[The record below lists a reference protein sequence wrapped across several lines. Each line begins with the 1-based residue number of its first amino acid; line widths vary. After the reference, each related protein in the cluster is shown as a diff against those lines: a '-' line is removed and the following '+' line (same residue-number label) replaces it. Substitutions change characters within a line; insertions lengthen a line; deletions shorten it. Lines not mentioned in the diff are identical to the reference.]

1 MKWTTTTHTP
11 DKTILGISEGFHD
24 AGACVVKNGDILSAT
39 HAERYSRKKNDRWLH
54 QSQMVDADVVAF
66 YEKPWLKRTRQLYAG
81 QGWKPARTKYD
92 VAFSH
97 HKTHAAAGFYTS
109 TFDECN
115 ILVIDSIGEW
125 DTISIWNA
133 WMDGDTPRMK
143 KIKSERYPFSLGL
156 FYSAITQRIGLKPN
170 EDEYITMGMAAY
182 GEPIHVSDLR
192 TYMYSNCHK
201 GIGNVLPEAR
211 NEDIA
216 ASAQNM
222 IENEILH
229 YVQLYC
235 KHDNLVFMGGV
246 ALNCVANSRIAAL
259 GKNMWIMPNPG
270 DCGSSLGAAALA
282 YGKKL
287 KWKGPYLGTNICQ
300 EINPREVAEY
310 LYDNAYC
317 GIANGRAEFGPR
329 ALGNRSLLADPRR
342 EIKDT
347 VNQIKRRQLFRPFAP
362 AIMEEYADEYFS
374 GPMNEYMQFVAK
386 AKHDYSS
393 VTHVDGTARV
403 QIVRKDCQSVLR
415 PILEEWYEKTGV
427 PMLLNTSLNIKGQ
440 PMVDTWNDA
449 EDFMREYNVKVF

>member
-1 MKWTTTTHTP
+1 MK
-11 DKTILGISEGFHD
+11 ILGISEGFHD
-24 AGACVVKNGDILSAT
+24 AGACLIEDGEILSAT

-66 YEKPWLKRTRQLYAG
+66 YEKPWLKRTRQLFAG
-81 QGWKPARTKYD
+81 QGWKKSRSEYD
-92 VAFSH
+92 VSFYH
-97 HKTHAAAGFYTS
+97 HQSHAAAGFYTS
-109 TFDECN
+109 PFDECN

-125 DTISIWNA
+125 DTVSIWKG
-133 WMDGDTPRMK
+133 WVEKGPLGRQVPKMK
-143 KIKSERYPFSLGL
+143 KIKSMKYPFSYGL

-192 TYMYSNCHK
+192 QYMYSNCHK
-201 GIGNVLPEAR
+201 GIGPVLPNAK

-222 IENEILH
+222 IENEVLNL
-229 YVQLYC
+229 VRSYC

-246 ALNCVANSRIAAL
+246 ALNCVANSRVARL

-287 KWKGPYLGTNICQ
+287 NWKGPYLGTNIKQ
-300 EINPREVAEY
+300 EINPKDVVEHLLSY
-310 LYDNAYC
+310 SYC
-317 GIANGRAEFGPR
+317 GIANGRSEFGPR
-329 ALGNRSLLADPRR
+329 ALGNRSLIADPRR
-342 EIKDT
+342 DIKDT

-362 AIMEEYADEYFS
+362 AILEEYANEYFE
-374 GPMNEYMQFVAK
+374 GPMNEYMQFVAN

-403 QIVRKDCQSVLR
+403 QVVRKDCQSILR
-415 PILEEWYEKTGV
+415 TILEEWYEQTQC
-427 PMLLNTSLNIKGQ
+427 PILLNTSLNIKGQ
-440 PMVDTWNDA
+440 PMVDTWSDA
-449 EDFMREYNVKVF
+449 EDFTKEYNVKVF